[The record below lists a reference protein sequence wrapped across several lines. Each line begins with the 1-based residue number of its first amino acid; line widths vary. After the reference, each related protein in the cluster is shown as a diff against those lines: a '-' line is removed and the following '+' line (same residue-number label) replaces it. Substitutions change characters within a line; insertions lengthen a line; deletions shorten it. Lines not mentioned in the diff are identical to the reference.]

1 MKADRIFE
9 TVLYAD
15 DLNAAKSFYSDVL
28 GLSLYR
34 ESEYFLVY
42 RLDSSAL
49 LIFDPK
55 LSAEV
60 GRPVPS
66 HGAKGQGHIAFAASD
81 NRIEAWRKYFLSKGI
96 PIDEVVKWSEGG
108 KSVYVRDPAGN
119 SIEFAPST
127 LWGGNWDF

>member
-9 TVLYAD
+9 TVLYAE
-15 DLNAAKSFYSDVL
+15 DLNATKNFYSDVL

-42 RLDSSAL
+42 RLESSAL

-55 LSAEV
+55 LSAED

-81 NRIEAWRKYFLSKGI
+81 DKIEAWRKYFLSKGI

>member
-15 DLNAAKSFYSDVL
+15 DLNAAKTFYSGAL

-42 RLDSSAL
+42 CLESSAL

-55 LSAEV
+55 LSAED

-81 NRIEAWRKYFLSKGI
+81 DQIEAWRKYFISKGI

>member
-1 MKADRIFE
+1 MKPDRIFE
-9 TVLYAD
+9 TVLYAE
-15 DLNAAKSFYSDVL
+15 DLNAAKKFYSDVL

-42 RLDSSAL
+42 RLESSVL

-55 LSAEV
+55 LSAED
-60 GRPVPS
+60 GRPVPA
-66 HGAKGQGHIAFAASD
+66 HGSVGQGHIAFGASQD
-81 NRIEAWRKYFLSKGI
+81 QTEAWRQHFLNKGI

-127 LWGGNWDF
+127 LWGGNWNF

>member
-1 MKADRIFE
+1 MKPDRIFE
-9 TVLYAD
+9 TVLYTE
-15 DLNAAKSFYSDVL
+15 DLNAAKKFYSDVL
-28 GLSLYR
+28 GLSLNR

-42 RLDSSAL
+42 RLENNVL

-55 LSAEV
+55 LSAED

-66 HGAKGQGHIAFAASD
+66 HGAVGQGHIAFGASHD
-81 NRIEAWRKYFLSKGI
+81 QIEAWRQHFLNKGI

-127 LWGGNWDF
+127 LWGGNWNF

>member
-15 DLNAAKSFYSDVL
+15 DLNAAKTFYSGVL

-42 RLDSSAL
+42 RLENSAL

-55 LSAEV
+55 LSAED

-81 NRIEAWRKYFLSKGI
+81 DQIEAWRKYFLSKGI

-127 LWGGNWDF
+127 LWGGDWDF

>member
-1 MKADRIFE
+1 MKPDRIFE
-9 TVLYAD
+9 TVLYAE
-15 DLNAAKSFYSDVL
+15 DLNAAKKFYSDVL
-28 GLSLYR
+28 GLSIYR

-42 RLDSSAL
+42 RLESSVL

-55 LSAEV
+55 LSAED

-66 HGAKGQGHIAFAASD
+66 HGAVGEGHIAFGASHD
-81 NRIEAWRKYFLSKGI
+81 QTEAWRQHFLNKGI